1 MTRAAGILA
10 AIGTALACLPA
21 AADDGAYIA
30 LPGEGLA
37 QGRAV
42 WLANCEGCH
51 GYGIAGAP
59 IPMKPAHWAP
69 RLKKGKP
76 VLYDHAINGFY
87 GPDDTVMPERG
98 GNTSLSDAEVMSA
111 VDYMTA
117 LAAFYIQ
124 HERK

>member
-1 MTRAAGILA
+1 MRAAGILA
-10 AIGTALACLPA
+10 IIGTALANLPA
-21 AADDGAYIA
+21 MADNSAYIE
-30 LPGEGLA
+30 LPGKSLA
-37 QGRAV
+37 QGRTV
-42 WLANCEGCH
+42 WLGTCEGCH

-69 RLKKGKP
+69 RLQKGKT

-98 GNTSLSDAEVMSA
+98 GNAALTDDEVKSA

-117 LAAFYIQ
+117 LAAYYIQ